1 MTALATGTPA
11 TGTLAIGTEEAPART
26 PRRGP
31 GRPRN
36 EDIDAQVLA
45 AVLELIDDKQDVTAA
60 RIVERSGVSRA
71 ALYRR
76 WPSLTTLI
84 AAALDVGREMPPAI
98 PADGNLRD
106 AILETLLGAT
116 AGTGPVDYPDER
128 FRQRI
133 RLALADREL
142 QKAYWTSHVSR
153 RRAPIENALRTGI
166 ERGELRADLDPEA
179 CFDLI
184 AGVFYYQLVV
194 RGDHLDDGH
203 TRARCRSALD
213 VAWRGMVSGGQP
225 GTSPFGG

>member
-1 MTALATGTPA
+1 MTTISPKTA
-11 TGTLAIGTEEAPART
+11 APART

-45 AVLELIDDKQDVTAA
+45 AALELIDEKEEVTAA

-84 AAALDVGREMPPAI
+84 AAALDVGREVPPAI
-98 PADGNLRD
+98 PTNGNLRE
-106 AILETLLGAT
+106 AILEAMLGTSTDA
-116 AGTGPVDYPDER
+116 GPVDYPEER

-133 RLALADREL
+133 RLAMADRTL

-153 RRAPIENALRTGI
+153 RRVPIETALHDGI
-166 ERGELRADLDPEA
+166 EKGELPADLDPEA

-194 RGDHLDDGH
+194 RGESLDNPS
-203 TRARCRSALD
+203 TRARCRAAIT
-213 VAWRGMVSGGQP
+213 VAWRGMITEG
-225 GTSPFGG
+225 